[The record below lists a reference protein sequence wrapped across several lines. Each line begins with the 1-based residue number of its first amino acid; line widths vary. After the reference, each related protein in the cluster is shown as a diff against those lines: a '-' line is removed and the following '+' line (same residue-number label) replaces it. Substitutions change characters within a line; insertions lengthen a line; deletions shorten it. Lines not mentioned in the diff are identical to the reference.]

1 MSLIDRGDY
10 SIYGV
15 KKVKSVSSF
24 IKMHALKS
32 AKSRSVIMKADSTTL
47 LNFIKDNQKNQF
59 VIPIYQRLYS
69 WEKEQCKE
77 LWDDIIKIGGD
88 DKMDGHFIGSILY
101 MLDSITHSNN
111 TLLIIDGQQR
121 LTTITLLLT
130 ALRDHLND
138 EDEFLKKFSY
148 QKIENDYLIN
158 SDKDG
163 DKKFRLILSESDK
176 DTLLYLIDKDRRKP
190 SELSSKIVENFK
202 LFEEWVSKNTNKLE
216 TIFKGLDKLMI
227 VEIALEK
234 GKDDPQL
241 IFESM
246 NSKGIELTQTDLIR
260 NYIVMET
267 EIEKQEGFYNK
278 YWGAMEEEFK
288 QNKKWFDR
296 FVRHYLTIKTR
307 EIPNVNKVYAALK
320 DYWQKEGIGIE
331 DLLKDLQKY
340 CGYFCQIVFKKE
352 ADKDLNK
359 ALGFL
364 VDLEM
369 DVIYPLLLELY
380 SDYKGGV
387 LSKADFIP
395 IIALIE
401 SYICRRAVCGLGT
414 NSLNKVFPS
423 FTRYIQK
430 DEYFKSLKAH
440 FGYLTEQQRFPNN
453 DEFKDR
459 FITINFYK
467 FQKNGYFF
475 ERLENFD
482 TKEPVNTKGLTVEH
496 IMPQTLTEDTEDTE
510 EWKRD
515 LGENFQEIHDK
526 YLHTI
531 GNLTLTGYNPE
542 YSNKS
547 FQEKQGME
555 KGFKDS
561 PLRLNQ
567 DLKDLES
574 FGEEEIKKRANDLV
588 DLALKIW
595 TYPKLDAE
603 TLEKYKPKKD
613 KKEKKVYDLSS
624 YKFGSH
630 SRELFDI
637 LSKKIKALDERI
649 TENFNQDYISYKFG
663 KNFVDIVVQSKDLKL
678 YLNMKFNELQ
688 DEKNLARDMTNKGHL
703 GNGNIEV
710 KLETKENIPY
720 CLGLIKQALEKQMG
734 GRNRQ

>member
-1 MSLIDRGDY
+1 MGA
-10 SIYGV
+10 
-15 KKVKSVSSF
+15 KV
-24 IKMHALKS
+24 
-32 AKSRSVIMKADSTTL
+32 TTL
-47 LNFIKDNQKNQF
+47 LNFIEGNQGNQL

-69 WEKEQCKE
+69 WEKEQCKQ
-77 LWDDIIKIGGD
+77 LWDDIIKIGGN

-101 MLDSITHSNN
+101 MMLDGTTHSDN

-121 LTTITLLLT
+121 LTTITLLLI

-138 EDEFLKKFSY
+138 EDEFLKKFSC
-148 QKIENDYLIN
+148 QKIESGYLIN

-163 DKKFRLILSESDK
+163 DKKFRLILSDSDK

-190 SELSSKIVENFK
+190 SEPSSKIVENFK
-202 LFEEWVSKNTNKLE
+202 LFEEWVSKNTNQLE
-216 TIFKGLDKLMI
+216 TIFKGLEKLMI
-227 VEIALEK
+227 VYIALEK
-234 GKDDPQL
+234 EKDDPQL

-246 NSKGIELTQTDLIR
+246 NSKGMELAQTDLIR

-278 YWGAMEEEFK
+278 YWRAMEEEFK
-288 QNKKWFDR
+288 QNEKLFDR

-307 EIPNVNKVYAALK
+307 EIPNINKVYVALK
-320 DYWQKEGIGIE
+320 DYRQKEGIGIE

-380 SDYKGGV
+380 SDYSDGV
-387 LSKADFIP
+387 LSKDDFRSS
-395 IIALIE
+395 IALIE
-401 SYICRRAVCGLGT
+401 SYICRRAVCGLGA

-423 FTRYIQK
+423 FARHIQK
-430 DEYFKSLKAH
+430 DEYFKSLEAH
-440 FGYLTEQQRFPNN
+440 FGSLTNNQRFPNN
-453 DEFKDR
+453 DEFKDC
-459 FITINFYK
+459 FITIDFYK
-467 FQKNGYFF
+467 FKKREYFF

-482 TKEPVNTKGLTVEH
+482 RKERVYTHEYTTEH
-496 IMPQTLTEDTEDTE
+496 IMPQKLTEE
-510 EWKRD
+510 EWERD

-531 GNLTLTGYNPE
+531 GNLTLTGYNHE

-547 FQEKQGME
+547 FQEKRNME
-555 KGFKDS
+555 GGFKDS

-567 DLKDLES
+567 SLRDLES
-574 FGEEEIKKRANDLV
+574 FGEEKIKKRANDLV

-624 YKFGSH
+624 YKFSSH

-637 LSKKIKALDERI
+637 LSKGIKALDEKI
-649 TENFNQDYISYKFG
+649 LEKFNKMCISYKFDT
-663 KNFVDIVVQSKDLKL
+663 NFVSIVPLKNGGLNL
-678 YLNMKFNELQ
+678 YLNMPFYELQ
-688 DEKNLARDMTNKGHL
+688 DEKNLAKKAKGNY
-703 GNGNIEV
+703 GNGDIEV

>member
-1 MSLIDRGDY
+1 
-10 SIYGV
+10 
-15 KKVKSVSSF
+15 
-24 IKMHALKS
+24 
-32 AKSRSVIMKADSTTL
+32 MKE
-47 LNFIKDNQKNQF
+47 NQKNQL
-59 VIPIYQRLYS
+59 VIPIYQRVYS

-77 LWDDIIKIGGD
+77 LWDDIIKTGGN

-101 MLDSITHSNN
+101 VLDRITHSDN

-130 ALRDHLND
+130 ALRDHWSD
-138 EDEFLKKFSY
+138 KRKEIEDH
-148 QKIENDYLIN
+148 YLIN
-158 SDKDG
+158 SNKDG

-190 SELSSKIVENFK
+190 SEPSSKIVENFK
-202 LFEEWVSKNTNKLE
+202 LFEEWIRKNTNQLE
-216 TIFKGLDKLMI
+216 TIFKGLEKLMI

-234 GKDDPQL
+234 GKNDPQL

-246 NSKGIELTQTDLIR
+246 NSKGMELAQTDLIR
-260 NYIVMET
+260 NYIVMEI

-278 YWGAMEEEFK
+278 YWRAIEEEFK

-307 EIPNVNKVYAALK
+307 EVPNINKVYVALK
-320 DYWQKEGIGIE
+320 DYQQKEKIAIE

-340 CGYFCQIVFKKE
+340 CRYFCRIVFKKE
-352 ADKDLNK
+352 DDKDLNK

-380 SDYKGGV
+380 SDYSDGV
-387 LSKADFIP
+387 LSKDDFTP

-414 NSLNKVFPS
+414 NSLNKAFPS
-423 FTRYIQK
+423 FTKHIQK

-440 FGYLTEQQRFPNN
+440 FGSLTEKQRFPNN
-453 DEFKDR
+453 DEFKDC
-459 FITINFYK
+459 FITIDFYSFK
-467 FQKNGYFF
+467 KKKYFF
-475 ERLENFD
+475 ERLENSGRNERVY
-482 TKEPVNTKGLTVEH
+482 THEYTTEH
-496 IMPQTLTEDTEDTE
+496 IMPQTLTE
-510 EWKRD
+510 EWERD
-515 LGENFQEIHDK
+515 LGENFQAIHDK

-531 GNLTLTGYNPE
+531 GNLTLTGYNTE
-542 YSNKS
+542 YSNRS
-547 FQEKQGME
+547 FQEKKGME
-555 KGFKDS
+555 KGFKNS

-567 DLKDLES
+567 GLSDLKS
-574 FGEEEIKKRANDLV
+574 FGEEEIKKRANDLA

-595 TYPKLDAE
+595 TYPNLDAE

-613 KKEKKVYDLSS
+613 KKEKEVYNLSS
-624 YKFGSH
+624 YKFSSH

-637 LSKKIKALDERI
+637 LSKEIKALDERI
-649 TENFNQDYISYKFG
+649 TENFNQDYISYKFS
-663 KNFVDIVVQSKDLKL
+663 KNFVDIVVQNKDLKL

-734 GRNRQ
+734 GRNRQQKPNLLK

>member
-1 MSLIDRGDY
+1 
-10 SIYGV
+10 
-15 KKVKSVSSF
+15 
-24 IKMHALKS
+24 
-32 AKSRSVIMKADSTTL
+32 MKADDKPMEAKEIKL
-47 LNFIKDNQKNQF
+47 LEFIKDNQKNQL
-59 VIPIYQRLYS
+59 VIPIYQRVYS

-101 MLDSITHSNN
+101 VLDGFTHSDN

-130 ALRDHLND
+130 ALRNHLSDEVKRKEIEDH
-138 EDEFLKKFSY
+138 
-148 QKIENDYLIN
+148 YLIN
-158 SDKDG
+158 SGKDG
-163 DKKFRLILSESDK
+163 DKKFKLILSEPDR
-176 DTLLYLIDKDRRKP
+176 DTLLSLIDENRRKP
-190 SELSSKIVENFK
+190 SEPSLKIVENFK
-202 LFEEWVSKNTNKLE
+202 LFEEWINKNTGKLE
-216 TIFKGLDKLMI
+216 TIFKGLEKLMI
-227 VEIALEK
+227 VYIALKKEK
-234 GKDDPQL
+234 YDPQL

-246 NSKGIELTQTDLIR
+246 NSKGMELAQTDLIR
-260 NYIVMET
+260 NYIIMET
-267 EIEKQEGFYNK
+267 EVEKQKIFYEK
-278 YWGAMEEEFK
+278 YWRAMEEELK
-288 QNKKWFDR
+288 QNEKLFNQL
-296 FVRHYLTIKTR
+296 VRHYLTIKTGN
-307 EIPNVNKVYAALK
+307 IPNIKKVYVALK
-320 DYWQKEGIGIE
+320 DYQQKEGIGIE

-340 CGYFCQIVFKKE
+340 CGYFCRIVFKKE
-352 ADKDLNK
+352 DDKDLNK

-380 SDYKGGV
+380 SDYSDGV

-423 FTRYIQK
+423 FTKHIQK
-430 DEYFKSLKAH
+430 DEYFKSLEAH
-440 FGYLTEQQRFPNN
+440 FGYLTEKQRFPNN
-453 DEFKDR
+453 DEFKDC
-459 FITINFYK
+459 FITIDFYK
-467 FQKNGYFF
+467 FKKREYFF
-475 ERLENFD
+475 ERLENFER
-482 TKEPVNTKGLTVEH
+482 KERVYTREYTTEH
-496 IMPQTLTEDTEDTE
+496 IMPQKLRE
-510 EWKRD
+510 EWEKD
-515 LGENFQEIHDK
+515 LGENFQAIHDK

-531 GNLTLTGYNPE
+531 GNLTKTGYNLE
-542 YSNKS
+542 YRNRS

-555 KGFKDS
+555 GGFKDS

-567 DLKDLES
+567 SLRDLES
-574 FGEEEIKKRANDLV
+574 FGEEEIKKRANDLA

-637 LSKKIKALDERI
+637 LSKEIKALNERI
-649 TENFNQDYISYKFG
+649 VENFNQDYISYKFS
-663 KNFVDIVVQSKDLKL
+663 KNFVDIVVQTKDLKL

-688 DEKNLARDMTNKGHL
+688 DAKNLARDMTNKGHL
-703 GNGNIEV
+703 GNGDIEV

>member
-1 MSLIDRGDY
+1 MEAKAIPL
-10 SIYGV
+10 
-15 KKVKSVSSF
+15 
-24 IKMHALKS
+24 LK
-32 AKSRSVIMKADSTTL
+32 
-47 LNFIKDNQKNQF
+47 FIKDNQKNQL

-69 WEKEQCKE
+69 WKKEQCEE
-77 LWDDIIKIGGD
+77 LWDDIIKVGGD

-101 MLDSITHSNN
+101 MLDGITHSDNA
-111 TLLIIDGQQR
+111 LLIIDGQQR

-130 ALRDHLND
+130 ALRNHLSDEVKRKEIEDH
-138 EDEFLKKFSY
+138 
-148 QKIENDYLIN
+148 YLIN

-176 DTLLYLIDKDRRKP
+176 DTLLSLIDKDRRKP
-190 SELSSKIVENFK
+190 SEPSSKIVENFK
-202 LFEEWVSKNTNKLE
+202 LFEEWVSNTNQLE
-216 TIFKGLDKLMI
+216 TIFKGLEKLMI

-267 EIEKQEGFYNK
+267 EIEKQEYFYNK
-278 YWGAMEEEFK
+278 YWRAMEEDFK

-307 EIPNVNKVYAALK
+307 EIPNINKVYVALK
-320 DYWQKEGIGIE
+320 DYRQKEGIAIE

-340 CGYFCQIVFKKE
+340 CGYFCRIVFKKE
-352 ADKDLNK
+352 ANKDLNK

-380 SDYKGGV
+380 SDYSDGV
-387 LSKADFIP
+387 LSKADFIL

-401 SYICRRAVCGLGT
+401 NYICRRAVCGLGT

-423 FTRYIQK
+423 FTKHIKK
-430 DEYFKSLKAH
+430 DEYFESLKAH
-440 FGYLTEQQRFPNN
+440 FGYLTEKQRFPNN
-453 DEFKDR
+453 DEFKNS
-459 FITINFYK
+459 FITIDFYK
-467 FQKNGYFF
+467 FQKKEYFF

-482 TKEPVNTKGLTVEH
+482 TEEPVNTKGLTTEH
-496 IMPQTLTEDTEDTE
+496 IMPQTLTE
-510 EWKRD
+510 EWEKD
-515 LGENFQEIHDK
+515 LGENFKEIHNK

-531 GNLTLTGYNPE
+531 GNLTKTGYNNK

-547 FQEKQGME
+547 FKEKHGME

-567 DLKDLES
+567 GLRGLES
-574 FGEEEIKKRANDLV
+574 FSEEEIKKRANDLA

-595 TYPKLDAE
+595 TYPNLMAE

-637 LSKKIKALDERI
+637 LSKGIKALDERI
-649 TENFNQDYISYKFG
+649 TENFNQDYISYKF
-663 KNFVDIVVQSKDLKL
+663 KTNFVDIVVQTKDLKL

-703 GNGNIEV
+703 GNGDIEV
-710 KLETKENIPY
+710 KLETKENILY

-734 GRNRQ
+734 GRNR

>member
-1 MSLIDRGDY
+1 
-10 SIYGV
+10 
-15 KKVKSVSSF
+15 
-24 IKMHALKS
+24 
-32 AKSRSVIMKADSTTL
+32 
-47 LNFIKDNQKNQF
+47 
-59 VIPIYQRLYS
+59 
-69 WEKEQCKE
+69 
-77 LWDDIIKIGGD
+77 
-88 DKMDGHFIGSILY
+88 MDGHFIGSILY
-101 MLDSITHSNN
+101 VLDGITHSDNA
-111 TLLIIDGQQR
+111 LLIIDGQQR

-130 ALRDHLND
+130 ALRNHLSD
-138 EDEFLKKFSY
+138 EDEFLKKFSC
-148 QKIENDYLIN
+148 QKIQNHYLIN

-176 DTLLYLIDKDRRKP
+176 DTLLSLIDKDRRKP
-190 SELSSKIVENFK
+190 SEPSLKIVENFK
-202 LFEEWVSKNTNKLE
+202 LFEEWISKNTNQLE
-216 TIFKGLDKLMI
+216 TIFKGLEKLMI

-246 NSKGIELTQTDLIR
+246 NSKGMELAQTDLIR
-260 NYIVMET
+260 NYVVMET

-278 YWGAMEEEFK
+278 YWRAMEKNFK

-307 EIPNVNKVYAALK
+307 EIPNTSKVYVAFK
-320 DYWQKEGIGIE
+320 DYRQKEGIGIE

-340 CGYFCQIVFKKE
+340 CGYFCRIVFKKE

-359 ALGFL
+359 ALDFL

-380 SDYKGGV
+380 SDYSDGV
-387 LSKADFIP
+387 LSKDDFRRS
-395 IIALIE
+395 IALIE
-401 SYICRRAVCGLGT
+401 SYLCRRKVCGLGT

-423 FTRYIQK
+423 FARHIQK

-440 FGYLTEQQRFPNN
+440 FGSLTEKQRFPNN
-453 DEFKDR
+453 DEFKNL
-459 FITINFYK
+459 FITIDFYK
-467 FQKNGYFF
+467 FNKNKYFF
-475 ERLENFD
+475 ERLENFER
-482 TKEPVNTKGLTVEH
+482 KERVYTHEYTTEH
-496 IMPQTLTEDTEDTE
+496 IMPQTLTEK
-510 EWKRD
+510 WQKD
-515 LGENFQEIHDK
+515 LGQDHERIHTQ

-531 GNLTLTGYNPE
+531 GNLTKTGYNSE
-542 YSNKS
+542 YSNNS
-547 FQEKQGME
+547 FQEKRDME

-561 PLRLNQ
+561 PLKLNQ
-567 DLKDLES
+567 GLRDLKS
-574 FGEEEIKKRANDLV
+574 FGEEEIKKRANDLA

-603 TLEKYKPKKD
+603 MLEKCKPKKD

-624 YKFGSH
+624 YNFGSH

-637 LSKKIKALDERI
+637 LSKGIKALDEKI
-649 TENFNQDYISYKFG
+649 VENFNQDYISYKFS
-663 KNFVDIVVQSKDLKL
+663 KNFVDIVVQTKDLKL

-703 GNGNIEV
+703 GNGDIEV

>member
-1 MSLIDRGDY
+1 
-10 SIYGV
+10 
-15 KKVKSVSSF
+15 
-24 IKMHALKS
+24 
-32 AKSRSVIMKADSTTL
+32 MKADATL
-47 LNFIKDNQKNQF
+47 LLKFIKNNQKNQL
-59 VIPIYQRLYS
+59 VIPIYQRWYS
-69 WEKEQCKE
+69 WEKEQCKQ

-88 DKMDGHFIGSILY
+88 DKMNGHFIGSILY
-101 MLDSITHSNN
+101 VLDSITYSNN
-111 TLLIIDGQQR
+111 ALLIIDGQQR

-130 ALRDHLND
+130 ALRDHWSD
-138 EDEFLKKFSY
+138 KHKE
-148 QKIENDYLIN
+148 IENHYLIN

-190 SELSSKIVENFK
+190 SEPSLKIVENFK
-202 LFEEWVSKNTNKLE
+202 LFEEWISKNTNQLE
-216 TIFKGLDKLMI
+216 TIFRGLKKLMI

-234 GKDDPQL
+234 EKDDPQL

-246 NSKGIELTQTDLIR
+246 NSKGIKLTQTDLIR

-267 EIEKQEGFYNK
+267 ETEKQESFYNK
-278 YWGAMEEEFK
+278 YWRAMEEKFK
-288 QNKKWFDR
+288 QNEKWFDR

-307 EIPNVNKVYAALK
+307 EIPNINKVYAAFK
-320 DYWQKEGIGIE
+320 DYRQKEGVGIE

-340 CGYFCQIVFKKE
+340 CGYFCQIAFKKKE
-352 ADKDLNK
+352 AHKDLNK

-380 SDYKGGV
+380 SDYSDGV
-387 LSKADFIP
+387 LSKDDFKCS
-395 IIALIE
+395 IALIE
-401 SYICRRAVCGLGT
+401 SYICRRAVCGLST

-423 FTRYIQK
+423 FTKHIQK
-430 DEYFKSLKAH
+430 NEYFESLKVH
-440 FGYLTEQQRFPNN
+440 FGSLTNNQRFPDD
-453 DEFKDR
+453 DEFKNL
-459 FITINFYK
+459 FITIDFYRFK
-467 FQKNGYFF
+467 KNKYFF
-475 ERLENFD
+475 ERLENLD
-482 TKEPVNTKGLTVEH
+482 EEPVNTQECTIEH
-496 IMPQTLTEDTEDTE
+496 IMPQKLTE
-510 EWKRD
+510 EWERD

-531 GNLTLTGYNPE
+531 GNLTLTGYNTE

-547 FQEKQGME
+547 FQEKRGME
-555 KGFKDS
+555 KGFKNS

-567 DLKDLES
+567 GLRDLKS
-574 FGEEEIKKRANDLV
+574 FGEEEIKKRANDLA

-613 KKEKKVYDLSS
+613 KKEKKVYDLNS
-624 YKFGSH
+624 YNFGSH

-637 LSKKIKALDERI
+637 LSKEIKALDEKI
-649 TENFNQDYISYKFG
+649 VENFNQDYISYKFS
-663 KNFVDIVVQSKDLKL
+663 KNFVDIVVQTKYLKL

-703 GNGNIEV
+703 GNGDIEV
-710 KLETKENIPY
+710 KLETKENILY

>member
-1 MSLIDRGDY
+1 ME
-10 SIYGV
+10 
-15 KKVKSVSSF
+15 
-24 IKMHALKS
+24 
-32 AKSRSVIMKADSTTL
+32 ADVTPL
-47 LNFIKDNQKNQF
+47 LNFIKGNQNNQL

-69 WEKEQCKE
+69 WEKEQCKQ

-88 DKMDGHFIGSILY
+88 DKMDGHFIGFILY
-101 MLDSITHSNN
+101 VLDGITHSNN
-111 TLLIIDGQQR
+111 TLLIIDGQHRHFIGSILCVPDRITDSNIIIDGQQR
-121 LTTITLLLT
+121 LTTITLLLI
-130 ALRDHLND
+130 ALRNHLSD
-138 EDEFLKKFSY
+138 EVKRKE
-148 QKIENDYLIN
+148 IENHYLIN

-190 SELSSKIVENFK
+190 SEPSSKIMENFK
-202 LFEEWVSKNTNKLE
+202 LFEEWVSKNTNQLE
-216 TIFKGLDKLMI
+216 TIFKGLEKLMI
-227 VEIALEK
+227 VEVALGK

-246 NSKGIELTQTDLIR
+246 NSKGMELTQTDLIR

-278 YWGAMEEEFK
+278 YWRAMEEEFK
-288 QNKKWFDR
+288 QNKELFDR
-296 FVRHYLTIKTR
+296 FVRHYLTIKTK
-307 EIPNVNKVYAALK
+307 IPNINKVYVAFK
-320 DYWQKEGIGIE
+320 DYRQKEGIGIE

-352 ADKDLNK
+352 DDKDLNK

-380 SDYKGGV
+380 SDYSEGV
-387 LSKADFIP
+387 LSQKDFIS
-395 IIALIE
+395 IIYLIE
-401 SYICRRAVCGLGT
+401 SYLLRRAVCGLGT
-414 NSLNKVFPS
+414 NSLNKIFP
-423 FTRYIQK
+423 FVTKKINKVQYLENI
-430 DEYFKSLKAH
+430 KAH
-440 FGYLTEQQRFPNN
+440 FLLLETTKGKFPK
-453 DEFKDR
+453 DSEFKDS
-459 FITINFYK
+459 FITKKFYGSNK
-467 FQKNGYFF
+467 IEYILK
-475 ERLENFD
+475 RLEIFD
-482 TKEPVNTKGLTVEH
+482 TEEPVNTQECTTEH
-496 IMPQTLTEDTEDTE
+496 IMPKKLDEK
-510 EWKRD
+510 WKED
-515 LGENFQEIHDK
+515 LGQDHERIHTQ

-531 GNLTLTGYNPE
+531 GNLTLTGYNTE

-561 PLRLNQ
+561 PLKLNQ
-567 DLKDLES
+567 SLKDLES
-574 FGEEEIKKRANDLV
+574 FGEKEIKKRANDLA
-588 DLALKIW
+588 DLALEIW
-595 TYPKLDAE
+595 TYPNLNAE
-603 TLEKYKPKKD
+603 TLEKYKP

-637 LSKKIKALDERI
+637 LSKGIKALDERI
-649 TENFNQDYISYKFG
+649 TENFNQDYISYKFS
-663 KNFVDIVVQSKDLKL
+663 KNFVDIVVQTKDLKL

-703 GNGNIEV
+703 GNGDIEV

>member
-1 MSLIDRGDY
+1 ME
-10 SIYGV
+10 
-15 KKVKSVSSF
+15 
-24 IKMHALKS
+24 
-32 AKSRSVIMKADSTTL
+32 AKEATL
-47 LNFIKDNQKNQF
+47 LNFIKDNQKNQL

-69 WEKEQCKE
+69 WEKEQCKQ
-77 LWDDIIKIGGD
+77 LWDDIVKTGGND
-88 DKMDGHFIGSILY
+88 QMNGHFIGSILY
-101 MLDSITHSNN
+101 VLDGITHSNN

-130 ALRDHLND
+130 ALRNHCSDKCKEIEDH
-138 EDEFLKKFSY
+138 
-148 QKIENDYLIN
+148 YLIN

-176 DTLLYLIDKDRRKP
+176 DTLLSLIDKDRRKP
-190 SELSSKIVENFK
+190 SEPSLKIVENFK
-202 LFEEWVSKNTNKLE
+202 LFEEWIRKNTDKLE
-216 TIFKGLDKLMI
+216 TIFKGLEKLMI
-227 VEIALEK
+227 VWIALKKE
-234 GKDDPQL
+234 KDDPQL

-246 NSKGIELTQTDLIR
+246 NSKGMELAQTDLIR

-278 YWGAMEEEFK
+278 YWRAMEEEFK

-296 FVRHYLTIKTR
+296 FVRHYLTIKIGK
-307 EIPNVNKVYAALK
+307 IPNEKRVYEAFK
-320 DYWQKEGIGIE
+320 DYQQKEGIEIE
-331 DLLKDLQKY
+331 NLLKDLQKY
-340 CGYFCQIVFKKE
+340 CGYFCRIVFKKE
-352 ADKDLNK
+352 SDKDLNK

-380 SDYKGGV
+380 SDYSDGV

-423 FTRYIQK
+423 FTKHIQK
-430 DEYFKSLKAH
+430 NEYFKSLEAH
-440 FGYLTEQQRFPNN
+440 FGSLTEKQRFPNN
-453 DEFKDR
+453 DEFKKF
-459 FITINFYK
+459 FITIDFYK
-467 FQKNGYFF
+467 FKKREYFF

-482 TKEPVNTKGLTVEH
+482 TKEPVNTKGLSFEH
-496 IMPQTLTEDTEDTE
+496 IMPQKLEE
-510 EWKRD
+510 EWEKD
-515 LGENFQEIHDK
+515 LGENFQAIHEK
-526 YLHTI
+526 YLNTI

-542 YSNKS
+542 YSNNS
-547 FQEKQGME
+547 FQEKRDME
-555 KGFKDS
+555 KGFKQS

-567 DLKDLES
+567 SLRDLES
-574 FGEEEIKKRANDLV
+574 FGEEEIKKRANDLA

-595 TYPKLDAE
+595 TYPNLDAE

-613 KKEKKVYDLSS
+613 KKEKEVYDLSS

-637 LSKKIKALDERI
+637 LSKEIKALDERI
-649 TENFNQDYISYKFG
+649 TENFNQDYISYKFS
-663 KNFVDIVVQSKDLKL
+663 KNFVDIVVQTKDLKL

-734 GRNRQ
+734 GGNRQ

>member
-1 MSLIDRGDY
+1 
-10 SIYGV
+10 
-15 KKVKSVSSF
+15 
-24 IKMHALKS
+24 
-32 AKSRSVIMKADSTTL
+32 MKADATPL
-47 LNFIKDNQKNQF
+47 LKFIKDNQKNQL
-59 VIPIYQRLYS
+59 VIPIYQRVYS
-69 WEKEQCKE
+69 WEKEQCE
-77 LWDDIIKIGGD
+77 QLWDDIIKIGGD

-101 MLDSITHSNN
+101 VLDGITHSDNA
-111 TLLIIDGQQR
+111 LLIIDGQQR

-130 ALRDHLND
+130 ALRDHWSD
-138 EDEFLKKFSY
+138 KRKDIEDH
-148 QKIENDYLIN
+148 YLIN

-163 DKKFRLILSESDK
+163 DKKFRLILSDSDK
-176 DTLLYLIDKDRRKP
+176 DTLLSLIDKDKRKP
-190 SELSSKIVENFK
+190 SEPSSKIVENFE
-202 LFEEWVSKNTNKLE
+202 LFEEWIRKNTDKLE
-216 TIFKGLDKLMI
+216 TIFKGLEKLMI
-227 VEIALEK
+227 VYIALEK
-234 GKDDPQL
+234 EKYDPQL

-246 NSKGIELTQTDLIR
+246 NSKGMELKQTDLIR

-267 EIEKQEGFYNK
+267 EVEKREGFYNK
-278 YWGAMEEEFK
+278 YWRAMEEDFK
-288 QNKKWFDR
+288 QSKRGDLFNK

-307 EIPNVNKVYAALK
+307 EIPNINKVYVAFK
-320 DYWQKEGIGIE
+320 DYQQKEGIAIE

-340 CGYFCQIVFKKE
+340 CGYFCQIAFKKE

-380 SDYKGGV
+380 SDYSDGV

-401 SYICRRAVCGLGT
+401 SYICRRAVCNLGT

-423 FTRYIQK
+423 FTKRIQK

-440 FGYLTEQQRFPNN
+440 FGYLTEKQRFPNN
-453 DEFKDR
+453 DEFKKF
-459 FITINFYK
+459 FITIDFYEFK
-467 FQKNGYFF
+467 KKGYFF

-482 TKEPVNTKGLTVEH
+482 TKEPVNTKEYTIEH
-496 IMPQTLTEDTEDTE
+496 IMPQTLRE

-515 LGENFQEIHDK
+515 LGENFQAIHDK

-531 GNLTLTGYNPE
+531 GNLTLTGYNKE
-542 YSNKS
+542 YSNNS
-547 FQEKQGME
+547 FQEKRDME

-567 DLKDLES
+567 GLKDLES
-574 FGEEEIKKRANDLV
+574 FGEEEIKKRANDLA

-637 LSKKIKALDERI
+637 LSKEIKALDEKI
-649 TENFNQDYISYKFG
+649 VENFNQDYISYKFG
-663 KNFVDIVVQSKDLKL
+663 KNFVDIVVQTKDLKL

-703 GNGNIEV
+703 GNGDIEV

-720 CLGLIKQALEKQMG
+720 CLRLIKQALEKQMG
-734 GRNRQ
+734 GKNRQ

>member
-1 MSLIDRGDY
+1 MEAKATPL
-10 SIYGV
+10 
-15 KKVKSVSSF
+15 
-24 IKMHALKS
+24 LK
-32 AKSRSVIMKADSTTL
+32 
-47 LNFIKDNQKNQF
+47 FIKDNQKNQL
-59 VIPIYQRLYS
+59 VIPIYQRVYS

-101 MLDSITHSNN
+101 VLDGITHSDN

-130 ALRDHLND
+130 ALRDHWSD
-138 EDEFLKKFSY
+138 KRKEIEDH
-148 QKIENDYLIN
+148 YLIN

-163 DKKFRLILSESDK
+163 DKKFRLILSDSDK
-176 DTLLYLIDKDRRKP
+176 DTLLSLIDKDKRKP
-190 SELSSKIVENFK
+190 SEPSSKIVENFK
-202 LFEEWVSKNTNKLE
+202 LFEELIRKNTNKLE
-216 TIFKGLDKLMI
+216 TIFKGLEKLMI
-227 VEIALEK
+227 VEIALKKEK
-234 GKDDPQL
+234 YDPQL

-246 NSKGIELTQTDLIR
+246 NSKGMELAQTDLIR
-260 NYIVMET
+260 NYILMGLEP
-267 EIEKQEGFYNK
+267 EEQKIFYEK
-278 YWGAMEEEFK
+278 YWRAMEEEFEQNK
-288 QNKKWFDR
+288 QNKKLFDR

-307 EIPNVNKVYAALK
+307 EIPNINKVYVALK
-320 DYWQKEGIGIE
+320 DYRQKEGIGIE

-340 CGYFCQIVFKKE
+340 CGYFCRIVFKKE

-380 SDYKGGV
+380 SDYSDGV

-401 SYICRRAVCGLGT
+401 SYICRRAVCDLDT
-414 NSLNKVFPS
+414 LNKVFPS
-423 FTRYIQK
+423 FTKHIQK
-430 DEYFKSLKAH
+430 DKYFESLKAR
-440 FGYLTEQQRFPNN
+440 FGYLTEKQRFPNN

-459 FITINFYK
+459 FITTNFYGL
-467 FQKNGYFF
+467 QKKEYFF

-482 TKEPVNTKGLTVEH
+482 TKEPVNTKGLTTEH
-496 IMPQTLTEDTEDTE
+496 IMPKKLTE
-510 EWKRD
+510 EWKKD
-515 LGENFQEIHDK
+515 LGENFKEIHDK

-531 GNLTLTGYNPE
+531 GNLTLTGYNSK
-542 YSNKS
+542 YSNNS

-567 DLKDLES
+567 SLRDLES
-574 FGEEEIKKRANDLV
+574 FGEEEIKKRANNLA

-595 TYPKLDAE
+595 TYPNLDAE

-624 YKFGSH
+624 YNFGSH
-630 SRELFDI
+630 SRELFGI
-637 LSKKIKALDERI
+637 LSKGIKALDERI
-649 TENFNQDYISYKFG
+649 TEKFNKMCISYKFDT
-663 KNFVDIVVQSKDLKL
+663 NFVSIVPLKNGGLNL
-678 YLNMKFNELQ
+678 YLNMPFYELQ
-688 DEKNLARDMTNKGHL
+688 DEKNLAKKAKGNY
-703 GNGNIEV
+703 GNG
-710 KLETKENIPY
+710 
-720 CLGLIKQALEKQMG
+720 
-734 GRNRQ
+734 R